1 MGKISSFQVV
11 QEAHNRVGRG
21 LDEVGGAGYVEVDD
35 ELWDLAILSSTR
47 LDGFTI
53 CQKDLVVGDTEQRIS
68 EIDERASQNLLLV
81 RIVDDTDVINLDWE
95 AVQRR
100 SISRGYWQTYIQG
113 DDRIEHA
120 VWSAG

>member
-47 LDGFTI
+47 LDGLTI
-53 CQKDLVVGDTEQRIS
+53 CQKDLAVGDTEQRIS
-68 EIDERASQNLLLV
+68 EVDERASQNLLLV

-100 SISRGYWQTYIQG
+100 SISRWYWQTYIQG
-113 DDRIEHA
+113 DHRIEHA
-120 VWSAG
+120 VGSAG